1 MHEIAPNYRQLD
13 PQKIIE
19 TVQALQGRIEK
30 RFPGSGLSKVAA
42 ELLRVAKETVS
53 RTQWIQ
59 RPHLLLRC
67 VAGLLSAAIIALLTL
82 MVAHIHQFQFT
93 DYTNSI

>member
-1 MHEIAPNYRQLD
+1 MDQTATNYRQLD

-19 TVQALQGRIEK
+19 TVQALKGRMEK

-42 ELLRVAKETVS
+42 ELLRVAEEAVN

-59 RPHLLLRC
+59 KPHLLLRC
-67 VAGLLSAAIIALLTL
+67 AA
-82 MVAHIHQFQFT
+82 
-93 DYTNSI
+93 